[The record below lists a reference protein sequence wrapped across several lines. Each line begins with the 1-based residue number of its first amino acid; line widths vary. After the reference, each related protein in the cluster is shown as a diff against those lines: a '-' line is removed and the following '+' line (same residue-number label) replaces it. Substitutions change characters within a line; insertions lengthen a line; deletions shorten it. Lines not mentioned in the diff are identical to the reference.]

1 MRSRYKSYAFVNL
14 FLEQAAFIAIFI
26 ANESNR
32 TNIRSA
38 ELLQTNSEET
48 VIIVTH
54 VISVL

>member
-1 MRSRYKSYAFVNL
+1 MNL

-54 VISVL
+54 VTSIL